1 MAAVRELA
9 ELLCIIALLSAV
21 MEVLLAGRRGGT
33 LVGLLLA
40 LSGIVAILTKCAEI
54 L

>member
-9 ELLCIIALLSAV
+9 QLLCIIALLSAV
-21 MEVLLAGRRGGT
+21 MEVLLAGRRGGA
-33 LVGLLLA
+33 LIGLLLA
-40 LSGIVAILTKCAEI
+40 LSGVVAILTRCTEI